1 MFTFRPHNAGFPDKM
16 GEPGTENA
24 VNFEKWQVRLIQLLA
39 VPGLL
44 VAFYLLLYHNGV
56 LFTTCKAGTWEDCG
70 LVSGPNAPYASI
82 GPIPVALIGLVG
94 YAVIFLL
101 TWLPPWSAT
110 IDRYL
115 PQLLLGVIGLALLF
129 TAGLTA
135 LEIFVIHAVC
145 RYCLVSAGIILAMF
159 VLALSNLRQANRAS
173 RRVVQGKMS

>member
-1 MFTFRPHNAGFPDKM
+1 MNI
-16 GEPGTENA
+16 
-24 VNFEKWQVRLIQLLA
+24 EKWQVRLIQLLA

-56 LFTTCKAGTWEDCG
+56 LFTTCKVGTWEDCG
-70 LVSGPNAPYASI
+70 LVSGPTAPYAAI

-129 TAGLTA
+129 TAALTA
-135 LEIFVIHAVC
+135 LEIFVIHAIC
-145 RYCLVSAGIILAMF
+145 RYCLVSAGIILVMF
-159 VLALSNLRQANRAS
+159 LLAFSYWRQTHRAA
-173 RRVVQGKMS
+173 RPAIQGKMS